1 MNDYQRLVEKALKT
15 VNEVTPWDLEEEIQ
29 KKTGLILLDIR
40 EQNEFE
46 MMHIKH
52 SIHVPRG
59 VLEGACV
66 WNYDDTVPKLAQAR
80 NQDIVVICRS
90 GNRSALAALTMQQ
103 MGFTKV
109 HSLKMGIKGWN
120 DNDFEMESANYTI
133 VDIDQADKWLNRTV
147 SKYKLAPYKNNVN

>member
-1 MNDYQRLVEKALKT
+1 MDDYQRLVEKALKT

-40 EQNEFE
+40 EQNEFD

-120 DNDFEMESANYTI
+120 DNDFEMENANYTI
-133 VDIDQADKWLNRTV
+133 VDIDQADKWLNRAV
-147 SKYKLAPYKNNVN
+147 SEDKLAPYKK